1 MAIANGLEIVP
12 DNSVLC
18 IEENSGNIKSI
29 YALYAASEKAARG
42 DMVSYLTLQ
51 TKDELL
57 GQMKRFRIPVRE
69 SLRFVE
75 ISPAHAKLDV
85 LSQIENIS
93 GPLLIIDPF
102 AVFFADDS
110 IKDLTAFMFDLIRRS
125 RKGTTVLLLIDIG
138 VLPERLEQ
146 LVRAMSDGIIQFVI
160 VPEGD
165 KLNKYINIP
174 KMRGAFPQ
182 DKMLPFTLNE
192 EGLMIDTRERHG

>member
-1 MAIANGLEIVP
+1 MGNGLEIVP

-18 IEENSGNIKSI
+18 IEENAGNIKTI
-29 YALYAASEKAARG
+29 YALYAASDKAAKG
-42 DMVSYLTLQ
+42 ADVTYLTLQ

-57 GQMKRFRIPVRE
+57 SQMKRFGIPPRD
-69 SLRFVE
+69 SLRIIE
-75 ISPAHAKLDV
+75 ISPNHAKLDV
-85 LSQIENIS
+85 LSQIENIH
-93 GPLLIIDPF
+93 GPLLILDPF

-110 IKDLTAFMFDLIRRS
+110 TKDLTAFMFDLIRRS
-125 RKGTTVLLLIDIG
+125 RRGTTVLLLIDIG

-174 KMRGAFPQ
+174 KMRGAFPR
-182 DKMLPFTLNE
+182 DKMLPFTLSE

>member
-18 IEENSGNIKSI
+18 IEENAGSIKSI
-29 YALYAASEKAARG
+29 YALYAASEKAATG
-42 DMVSYLTLQ
+42 AVVTYLTLQ

-57 GQMKRFRIPVRE
+57 GQMKRFRIPLRD
-69 SLRFVE
+69 SLRIVE

-85 LSQIENIS
+85 LSQIETVE

-102 AVFFADDS
+102 SVFFADDS
-110 IKDLTAFMFDLIRRS
+110 TKDLTAFMFDLMKKS
-125 RKGTTVLLLIDIG
+125 RKGTTVLLLIDLG
-138 VLPERLEQ
+138 VLPERSEQ

-165 KLNKYINIP
+165 RLKQYINIP
-174 KMRGAFPQ
+174 KMRGAFPR

>member
-29 YALYAASEKAARG
+29 YALYAASEKAAKG
-42 DMVSYLTLQ
+42 EMVSYLTLQ
-51 TKDELL
+51 TKEELI
-57 GQMKRFRIPVRE
+57 GQMNRFRIPLRD
-69 SLRFVE
+69 SLRIVE

-85 LSQIENIS
+85 LSQIENIH

-110 IKDLTAFMFDLIRRS
+110 IKDLTTFMFDLIRKS

-138 VLPERLEQ
+138 VFPERLEQ
-146 LVRAMSDGIIQFVI
+146 LVRAMSDGIIQFVV

-174 KMRGAFPQ
+174 KMRGSFPR